1 MCQHRRLTLASWVLK
16 RCKSDRYQHQT
27 NENNK
32 YNVSHSSC
40 TINDSNLEWS
50 VLFDA
55 SMRSSKH
62 TCIPGERRCSTMYP
76 RSLIRQN
83 AISNDHIGDPRGLS
97 VNSDARIQVLE
108 AILLGVTTLFW
119 VLAKRRRVV
128 WPAEDGKLNEAGHLV
143 TH

>member
-1 MCQHRRLTLASWVLK
+1 
-16 RCKSDRYQHQT
+16 
-27 NENNK
+27 
-32 YNVSHSSC
+32 
-40 TINDSNLEWS
+40 
-50 VLFDA
+50 
-55 SMRSSKH
+55 
-62 TCIPGERRCSTMYP
+62 MYP